1 MAQDATVTK
10 TVFADD
16 WLLVIKNKNRL
27 LITDH

>member
-1 MAQDATVTK
+1 VTE

-27 LITDH
+27 LITEN

>member
-1 MAQDATVTK
+1 VTK

-27 LITDH
+27 LITEN